1 MSAELEQRVRQLV
14 ASVLPRPDLAYTV
27 ELDLP
32 LRGIGFDSLA
42 FMELIANLEVAFDVR
57 MLEEDLDQYSF
68 RTTSEIMHYVA
79 AKNGFSSETASSETK
94 DSPDS
99 ESFRSSA
106 AGR

>member
-1 MSAELEQRVRQLV
+1 MSEELEQRVRQLV

-27 ELDLP
+27 ELDSP

-79 AKNGFSSETASSETK
+79 AKNGFNSETASPETE
-94 DSPDS
+94 DSPDADS
-99 ESFRSSA
+99 VRSSP
-106 AGR
+106 AGC